1 MSSHYNFAEIA
12 TRIIAVAFDTTGKAW
27 IVQREFI
34 NSAWR
39 TTLESHFTPVNQVE
53 FTATIPAGHA
63 GFGTV
68 QMSGWPFPY
77 EDPVLIT
84 LGGEAG
90 LGAAR
95 ELPPHPLVGIN
106 PIPTRLQ
113 SVSVKFDHQ
122 PPATPGMNPQRCQ
135 VTFDQKSFSQASFDL
150 VKLLSPKVPTMAVWF
165 ALRLSGANKGGIVF
179 ANGAV
184 FDGNTIDANNNKTP
198 FKGIGRFEYL

>member
-68 QMSGWPFPY
+68 QMSGWPYTTLTAVRGFFPNRFFY
-77 EDPVLIT
+77 QEPVYGISQGHFLRTVVFFT
-84 LGGEAG
+84 L
-90 LGAAR
+90 
-95 ELPPHPLVGIN
+95 
-106 PIPTRLQ
+106 
-113 SVSVKFDHQ
+113 
-122 PPATPGMNPQRCQ
+122 PAT
-135 VTFDQKSFSQASFDL
+135 
-150 VKLLSPKVPTMAVWF
+150 AVMHY
-165 ALRLSGANKGGIVF
+165 V
-179 ANGAV
+179 
-184 FDGNTIDANNNKTP
+184 NTICLRVT
-198 FKGIGRFEYL
+198 